1 MPAAGIRAEFRDVLT
16 DLLFSVQELSLL
28 AATTH
33 CGKEDSCELCKKAKE
48 IAGKMLE
55 MLRLQR
61 ALPLR
66 APAVASG
73 EEGEG

>member
-48 IAGKMLE
+48 IAGKMLK

-61 ALPLR
+61 SVPPL
-66 APAVASG
+66 ASATASG